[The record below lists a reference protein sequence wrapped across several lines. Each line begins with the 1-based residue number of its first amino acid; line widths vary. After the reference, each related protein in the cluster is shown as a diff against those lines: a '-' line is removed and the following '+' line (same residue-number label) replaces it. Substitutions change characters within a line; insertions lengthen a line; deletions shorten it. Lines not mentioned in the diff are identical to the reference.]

1 MLHAARLRV
10 VCCLLRG
17 VRCMLHAACCIWYAE
32 SGMLHVVCGMWF
44 VVCVLHLVHCMWYV
58 ACCTPDL
65 GSQRV
70 PTKYPFVLTQLWRDM
85 PPGSCQLAP
94 ALYCAQPAA
103 PALRAAWRCRPSRC
117 TCAAIVAPFIH
128 ACGSALSPLWAREAA
143 GVGFASW
150 SIVMP
155 HLAWVSSAVSTQACS
170 PRTLQT
176 ARRG

>member
-17 VRCMLHAACCIWYAE
+17 VRCMLHAACCMLHAACCIWYAE
-32 SGMLHVVCGMWF
+32 SGVLHVVCGMWF
-44 VVCVLHLVHCMWYV
+44 AVCVLHVVHCMWHV

-70 PTKYPFVLTQLWRDM
+70 PTKYPCVLTQLWRDT
-85 PPGSCQLAP
+85 PPGSCQFAP

-117 TCAAIVAPFIH
+117 TCAAIVAPFILAALLCRH
-128 ACGSALSPLWAREAA
+128 CGRVRPPALALRL
-143 GVGFASW
+143 G
-150 SIVMP
+150 
-155 HLAWVSSAVSTQACS
+155 VSSC
-170 PRTLQT
+170 RT
-176 ARRG
+176 